1 MEAFSVSEPALDLSE
16 LMDLYKEDARRMVE
30 AMRVLSGRWNEI
42 SAGGTARQELRRMS
56 HQLRGSGRT
65 YGFHD
70 VSQISKALEQIMQRL
85 ERQTL
90 LADERVKRSV
100 CDKIER
106 LAVIFQN

>member
-1 MEAFSVSEPALDLSE
+1 MSEPALDMSE
-16 LMDLYKEDARRMVE
+16 LLDLYKEDARRMIE
-30 AMRVLSGRWNEI
+30 AMRDTCRRWNEI

-65 YGFHD
+65 YGYHN

-85 ERQTL
+85 EKHTL
-90 LADERVKRSV
+90 SADDRVKRSI

-106 LAVIFQN
+106 LALIFQD